1 MPARP
6 SALPDMHKGDV
17 VFDFGLSG
25 NPLFGEA
32 WLSLL
37 TTCLSQTCTRNQL
50 TAILRAPEKTRLT
63 PSPSS
68 KDELGTEAW
77 ICHSVLSPNRST
89 CVCDQE
95 ADGSI
100 CLHPQSTVSPHSS
113 NTSST
118 TPPKAHKRAD
128 PYPSSPPDQDKPAF
142 TSNSTAT
149 RPSEPSNSI
158 ASSQLSTLVE
168 NTANNAKSPGQRAP
182 SCKLIFSPN
191 APINVGLNTAGMPR
205 RTWMY
210 KYTTPGHTEEQER
223 LNQEM
228 ANNLGF
234 EFPNEFNRRWGG
246 YRTKNTTAKTPKTPR
261 TPKTGPDAS
270 ATMPEAPRQT
280 AEGKVETESVEQK
293 TEDGTI
299 D

>member
-1 MPARP
+1 MP
-6 SALPDMHKGDV
+6 
-17 VFDFGLSG
+17 
-25 NPLFGEA
+25 
-32 WLSLL
+32 LL
-37 TTCLSQTCTRNQL
+37 AKKLIFKL
-50 TAILRAPEKTRLT
+50 ELDADT
-63 PSPSS
+63 P
-68 KDELGTEAW
+68 G
-77 ICHSVLSPNRST
+77 
-89 CVCDQE
+89 
-95 ADGSI
+95 
-100 CLHPQSTVSPHSS
+100 
-113 NTSST
+113 
-118 TPPKAHKRAD
+118 
-128 PYPSSPPDQDKPAF
+128 
-142 TSNSTAT
+142 NSTAT